1 MARGKVGVRLRDKR
15 NNCESIEVPI
25 EDFIY
30 QPYEIEFRFP
40 GYVDE
45 YDDEPFE
52 ASLPYKDFLF
62 FQDEYEVIVKIHN
75 KGVDL

>member
-1 MARGKVGVRLRDKR
+1 MAREKVGVRLRDKG

-25 EDFIY
+25 EEFIY
-30 QPYEIEFRFP
+30 HPYEIEFRFP

-52 ASLPYKDFLF
+52 ALLPYKDFLF

-75 KGVDL
+75 KEVEL

>member
-30 QPYEIEFRFP
+30 HPYEIEFRFP

-62 FQDEYEVIVKIHN
+62 FQDEYEVIVKIH
-75 KGVDL
+75 KKEVEV

>member
-1 MARGKVGVRLRDKR
+1 MARGEVGVRLRDKR

-30 QPYEIEFRFP
+30 HPYDIEFRFP

-45 YDDEPFE
+45 YNDEPFE
-52 ASLPYKDFLF
+52 ASLPYNDFLF
-62 FQDEYEVIVKIHN
+62 FLADYEVIVAIHN
-75 KGVDL
+75 KEN

>member
-30 QPYEIEFRFP
+30 HPYEIEFRFP

-45 YDDEPFE
+45 Y
-52 ASLPYKDFLF
+52 
-62 FQDEYEVIVKIHN
+62 EVIVKIHN
-75 KGVDL
+75 KEVEL